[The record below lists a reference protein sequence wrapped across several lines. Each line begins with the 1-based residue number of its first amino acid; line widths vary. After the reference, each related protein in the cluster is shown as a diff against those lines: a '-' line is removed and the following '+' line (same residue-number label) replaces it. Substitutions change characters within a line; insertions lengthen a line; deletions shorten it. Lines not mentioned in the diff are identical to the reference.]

1 MRFVFVAALWLV
13 AAIIVGASG
22 ALQRVRPP
30 GLQLILIALTAALLV
45 GWRFSRSFRQWL
57 KAIGLRA
64 LVALHLTRFVGFY
77 FLLLCSRS
85 ELPCSFARPAGWG
98 DIVVATLALVLLVC
112 WKFVASKR
120 GWVGGW
126 NALGLLDILLVVAN
140 AARHAMA
147 NPASMAA
154 LVRLPLSLLPTFLVP
169 LIIAGHFL
177 IFVRLS
183 IERQKPIR

>member
-1 MRFVFVAALWLV
+1 MFAER
-13 AAIIVGASG
+13 
-22 ALQRVRPP
+22 
-30 GLQLILIALTAALLV
+30 TA
-45 GWRFSRSFRQWL
+45 
-57 KAIGLRA
+57 
-64 LVALHLTRFVGFY
+64 
-77 FLLLCSRS
+77 
-85 ELPCSFARPAGWG
+85 CSFARPAGWG

>member
-1 MRFVFVAALWLV
+1 M
-13 AAIIVGASG
+13 
-22 ALQRVRPP
+22 
-30 GLQLILIALTAALLV
+30 
-45 GWRFSRSFRQWL
+45 
-57 KAIGLRA
+57 
-64 LVALHLTRFVGFY
+64 
-77 FLLLCSRS
+77 
-85 ELPCSFARPAGWG
+85 
-98 DIVVATLALVLLVC
+98 VATLALVLLVC
-112 WKFVASKR
+112 WKLVATKR